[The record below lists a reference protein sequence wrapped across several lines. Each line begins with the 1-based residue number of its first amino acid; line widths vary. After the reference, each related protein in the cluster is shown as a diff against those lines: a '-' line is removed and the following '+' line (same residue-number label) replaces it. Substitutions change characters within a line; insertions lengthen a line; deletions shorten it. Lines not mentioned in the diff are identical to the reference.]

1 MIMNTPLNNSP
12 DETSLEDDRF
22 LRKIAHLYYEAGW
35 TQEKIATSES
45 YTRQTISKA
54 LQKAKDRGII
64 RISVVPEERT
74 GFLRNLARELRTS
87 FGLEDLIIVP
97 GRNLDDTSGEDIDDG
112 VMADIAS
119 AAADYLDE
127 LLKDGDV
134 LAVSGG
140 KRIMRPVVRYLKPK
154 KRLPRLSVVPTI
166 GFVRPFTNFGDPN
179 LIAHDIALAYGAN
192 HAWLSIP
199 AIVETQEQCVLSR
212 SLPLVRD
219 VLEIVERANLV
230 MMGLWPWLSSTD
242 DYLVRRN
249 IVTQKQI
256 DEFKSYKPVAD
267 INHWVFDEAGNCIN
281 ELLRPP
287 PYFLTGLEVP
297 KLKDRI
303 KHRKTKS
310 ILVAGASK
318 SYINGILA
326 ILRAGLVS
334 ILVTDHITAQ
344 LLNEKLQA
352 KNG

>member
-1 MIMNTPLNNSP
+1 MLMSTSP
-12 DETSLEDDRF
+12 NPPSEGTLLGDDRL
-22 LRKIAHLYYEAGW
+22 LRRIASLYYEEGR
-35 TQEKIATSES
+35 TQEEIAAAEN

-54 LQKAKDRGII
+54 LQKARDRGII
-64 RISVVPEERT
+64 RITVVPEERT
-74 GFLRNLARELRTS
+74 GFLRNLSRELRST
-87 FGLEDLIIVP
+87 FELEDLIIVP
-97 GRNLDDTSGEDIDDG
+97 GRNMDSLPEEKIDDG
-112 VMADIAS
+112 VMADIAL

-140 KRIMRPVVRYLKPK
+140 KEIMRPVVRYLKPR
-154 KRLPRLSVVPTI
+154 KRLPKLNVVPTI

-219 VLEIVERANLV
+219 VLKIVESANVV
-230 MMGLWPWLSSTD
+230 MMGLWPWLSTTD

-249 IVTQKQI
+249 IVTQKQV

-281 ELLRPP
+281 ELLKPP

-297 KLKDRI
+297 QLKDRI
-303 KHRKTKS
+303 KQGKTKS

-318 SYINGILA
+318 SYTDGILA
-326 ILRAGLVS
+326 ILRAGLIS

-344 LLNEKLQA
+344 LLHEKLQ
-352 KNG
+352 